1 MKIPDVSGLMT
12 TTVVNTKIGKVEKK
26 IPNFSDLIKKADYNA
41 KISDIE
47 ENYFTTSEYIKF
59 TSKIFETKIKE
70 KELVDK
76 CNISKSRKNSDLKG
90 KFATLVDLKAEQD
103 KIVKLLVFDSG
114 YFLGKSHVEDD
125 GAQNY
130 LVRQPICN

>member
-1 MKIPDVSGLMT
+1 MT

-70 KELVDK
+70 NELVDK